1 MNHPEMALD
10 EEQLKETIQ
19 SGQRRQD
26 ALNPQKYRYV
36 KALAE
41 PPGGNTRIVAIVTFR
56 FSRGDDGKPN
66 PNNCTATAY
75 VKALG

>member
-1 MNHPEMALD
+1 
-10 EEQLKETIQ
+10 LKETIQ

-26 ALNPQKYRYV
+26 ALNPQKYRFV
-36 KALAE
+36 NAFAE

-66 PNNCTATAY
+66 PKNYIVAAY
-75 VKALG
+75 MRALG

>member
-1 MNHPEMALD
+1 MNHPEMALY
-10 EEQLKETIQ
+10 EEHLKETIQ

-36 KALAE
+36 HAFADLPE
-41 PPGGNTRIVAIVTFR
+41 GNTHMVAIVTFR